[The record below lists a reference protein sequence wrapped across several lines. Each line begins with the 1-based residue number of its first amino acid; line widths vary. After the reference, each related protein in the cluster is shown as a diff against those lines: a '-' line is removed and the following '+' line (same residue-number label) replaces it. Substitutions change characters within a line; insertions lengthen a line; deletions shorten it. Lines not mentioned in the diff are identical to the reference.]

1 MAKTRVKGGHK
12 AFHSLTHMNV
22 PTCTHTH
29 LRGVDLL
36 ENDFFISS
44 VPLSPTDCWAAAA
57 ASTLLEG
64 DLGGLEERG
73 TGIASFSRG
82 LGTAGA

>member
-1 MAKTRVKGGHK
+1 MGAKP
-12 AFHSLTHMNV
+12 FHTHMSA

-29 LRGVDLL
+29 LRGADLL
-36 ENDFFISS
+36 GNDFFISS
-44 VPLSPTDCWAAAA
+44 SAPLSPTDCWAAAA

-64 DLGGLEERG
+64 DWGGLEERG
-73 TGIASFSRG
+73 TGTASFSRG